1 MPLSENEQRILRQ
14 IEQQLERDPTFSTR
28 GYRVPR
34 RRVVGLSFALAAAL
48 SLTVLLLGVTVW
60 LSLAGF
66 LVSLA
71 IAIMLEREV
80 RVVARERI
88 SSLPLSA
95 WLGAANRRRS
105 GGNSSTDGSANEEI
119 D

>member
-28 GYRVPR
+28 GYRLPR
-34 RRVVGLSFALAAAL
+34 RRVLLLSFTLVAALA
-48 SLTVLLLGVTVW
+48 LTVLFLGVTVW

-66 LVSLA
+66 VGSLA
-71 IAIMLEREV
+71 IAVMLEREV

-88 SSLPLSA
+88 SALPLSA
-95 WLGAANRRRS
+95 WLGANRRRT
-105 GGNSSTDGSANEEI
+105 GDHTKQEEVE
-119 D
+119 

>member
-28 GYRVPR
+28 GYKLPR
-34 RRVVGLSFALAAAL
+34 RRVLLLSLALVAALAM
-48 SLTVLLLGVTVW
+48 TVLLLGVTVW

-66 LVSLA
+66 VGSLTLA
-71 IAIMLEREV
+71 ILLEREV
-80 RVVARERI
+80 RLVARERI
-88 SSLPLSA
+88 AALPLSA
-95 WLGAANRRRS
+95 WLGANNRRRP
-105 GGNSSTDGSANEEI
+105 SAGTRNDDAEHL

>member
-28 GYRVPR
+28 GYKLPR
-34 RRVVGLSFALAAAL
+34 RRVLLL
-48 SLTVLLLGVTVW
+48 SLALVSSLAMTVLLLGVTVW

-66 LVSLA
+66 IGSLA
-71 IAIMLEREV
+71 IAVMLEREV
-80 RVVARERI
+80 RLVARERI
-88 SSLPLSA
+88 AALPLSA
-95 WLGAANRRRS
+95 WLGANNRRHP
-105 GGNSSTDGSANEEI
+105 GGTGPRNDDAEHL

>member
-28 GYRVPR
+28 GYRLPR
-34 RRVVGLSFALAAAL
+34 RRVLMLSLALVGALA
-48 SLTVLLLGVTVW
+48 LTVLMLGVTVW
-60 LSLAGF
+60 LSVAGF
-66 LVSLA
+66 FGSLA
-71 IAIMLEREV
+71 LAVLLEREV

-88 SSLPLSA
+88 AALPLSA
-95 WLGAANRRRS
+95 WLGASGRRRS
-105 GGNSSTDGSANEEI
+105 GSRPPGYSESEEI